1 MNALRKALREYLQ
14 LRRSLGYELRRADKL
29 LHQFL
34 GYLEAAGVTTI
45 TTEHALSWA
54 CQPPG
59 CDSNW
64 RSQRLTVVRGFASY
78 LRNVDVAV
86 EVPPPD
92 LLPGRPRRASPY
104 LYSDQEIVALIG
116 AAKMLSSPLRVATY
130 QVLIGL
136 LAVTGMRVGEA
147 INLNRDDFDAAQ
159 GVLIIRQAKFNKTR
173 ELPLHVTTVA
183 ALRRYLAHRDYRRL
197 RPRTAALFI
206 SPAGARLLYCNVHWT
221 FRRLVRRAGLT
232 PRTRSCRPRIH
243 DIRHSFAVRTLIDAY
258 QNGADAGQRLAVL
271 STYLGHSDPAR
282 TYWYLSGSPELL
294 GRAAARLEQ
303 HGGGT
308 P

>member
-34 GYLEAAGVTTI
+34 GYLEAAGAKTI
-45 TTEHALSWA
+45 TTQHALSWA

-59 CDSNW
+59 GDSNW

-78 LRNVDVAV
+78 LRNIDVAV
-86 EVPPPD
+86 EVPPSD
-92 LLPGRPRRASPY
+92 LLPSRPRRASPY
-104 LYSDQEIVALIG
+104 LYSEQDIAALIE

-147 INLNRDDFDAAQ
+147 INLNRGDFDAAQ

-173 ELPLHVTTVA
+173 ELPLHVSTVE
-183 ALRRYLAHRDYRRL
+183 ALRRYLALRDHGQ
-197 RPRTAALFI
+197 PRNTDALLI
-206 SPAGARLLYCNVHWT
+206 SPAGTRLLYCNVHWT
-221 FRRLVRRAGLT
+221 FRRLVRRAGLV
-232 PRTRSCRPRIH
+232 PRTRTCRPRIH
-243 DIRHSFAVRTLIDAY
+243 DIRHSFAVSTLIDAY
-258 QNGADAGQRLAVL
+258 RNGADADQRLAVL
-271 STYLGHSDPAR
+271 STYLGHADPAR

-294 GRAAARLEQ
+294 SRAAARLEQ
-303 HGGGT
+303 HGGGN